1 MAKKGRHSQVPAQK
15 HQSLSIQHQHH
26 QGPLPHPSILQEYDN
41 IVPGAAERIICM
53 AEEQAKHRQ
62 GLESSVIKSDIADSK
77 RGLYLGFIIGI
88 VAIIAGTVCILQGQ
102 TIAGGV
108 MGGSAVPGLAAV
120 FVYGSQQRRKER
132 EVKQKQLFIQQ
143 TRS

>member
-1 MAKKGRHSQVPAQK
+1 
-15 HQSLSIQHQHH
+15 
-26 QGPLPHPSILQEYDN
+26 
-41 IVPGAAERIICM
+41 M